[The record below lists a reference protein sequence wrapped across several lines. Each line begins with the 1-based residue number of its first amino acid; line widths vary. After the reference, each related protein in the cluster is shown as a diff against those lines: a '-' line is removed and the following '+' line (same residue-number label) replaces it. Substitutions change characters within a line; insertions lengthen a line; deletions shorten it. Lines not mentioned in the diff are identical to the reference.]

1 MCPPIA
7 IITLFE
13 PAGAPMPALSIVAI
27 MLATSVGNQALVNV
41 DALACT
47 WYRNQ
52 HLHFCFHNYEHNQR
66 NHHEQ
71 QWLSPL
77 SGEATKPGPHKHSLH
92 FEHILNLFVGD
103 MIIIIMTWWQSNDD
117 DDVEDLDPGVFLQI
131 WAQPPFS
138 SKHSSTSSHFELS
151 TSLEFFQWELFW
163 CLWMEN
169 YMDWLRIDLNPLLQA
184 QWWPPG
190 WFIHSCS
197 HPPFAWSSSWFK
209 SIGMMIMGWLLINF
223 QPKNLLTLVLVK
235 AGRFILRTDQVAR
248 IAPGHW
254 SETFFIVI
262 MVMMMTSDN
271 GSWWWVEEIG
281 RNMEEPFPS
290 SPSRFNLRRAWI
302 NRWWL
307 TIW

>member
-1 MCPPIA
+1 MSDLIA
-7 IITLFE
+7 TVCVLSLPLFE

-52 HLHFCFHNYEHNQR
+52 HLHFCFHNYEHNHR

-138 SKHSSTSSHFELS
+138 SKHSSTSSHFDLS
-151 TSLEFFQWELFW
+151 TSLEFFQWELFR
-163 CLWMEN
+163 CLWMKS

-209 SIGMMIMGWLLINF
+209 SIGMMIMGWL
-223 QPKNLLTLVLVK
+223 
-235 AGRFILRTDQVAR
+235 
-248 IAPGHW
+248 
-254 SETFFIVI
+254 
-262 MVMMMTSDN
+262 
-271 GSWWWVEEIG
+271 
-281 RNMEEPFPS
+281 
-290 SPSRFNLRRAWI
+290 
-302 NRWWL
+302 
-307 TIW
+307 